1 MLIKNKCGGIIK
13 VGDLVKCIWQPNSAA
28 VDPQTHHFTK
38 MKYVIKEKI
47 GIISK
52 ISQPQGELLR
62 CVVVFPQ
69 CDGYAHV
76 LAHNA
81 FEIIE

>member
-1 MLIKNKCGGIIK
+1 MK
-13 VGDLVKCIWQPNSAA
+13 VGDLVKCTWQPNNAGI
-28 VDPQTHHFTK
+28 DPQTHHFIK

-52 ISQPQGELLR
+52 IPQPDDEIAR
-62 CVVVFPQ
+62 CVIVFPQ